1 MYCGDNLGT
10 DIDHFDPMSR
20 SPRRT
25 FDWLNHLL
33 ACSACNSHH
42 KRDRFPV
49 DSEGNPL
56 LIDPTAEDPFDHLLL
71 ALSVGE
77 YQPLS
82 DKGRVTIEVFGLNR
96 PLLARGR
103 QQARRVVSRSLREL
117 WRALG
122 RGDEKAVE
130 EALLCIR
137 EQPLAD
143 VCQAMVRLA
152 STKRAQI
159 VFGQDEDLVGPL
171 RNPEMRGL
179 LTTWR

>member
-1 MYCGDNLGT
+1 M
-10 DIDHFDPMSR
+10 
-20 SPRRT
+20 
-25 FDWLNHLL
+25 
-33 ACSACNSHH
+33 
-42 KRDRFPV
+42 